1 MINPDGVRH
10 QLHGNVIQ
18 SVSRVLKE
26 EVRFDETGVTS
37 REWGGY
43 PILTFPELPA
53 IETLLMPRPD
63 QPPMGAGE
71 SAAVPSAAA
80 IANAIFDATGVRFRE
95 VPFSPERIKAGLA
108 QAALPGPPPPEPP
121 EPPRKRGWRAAFA
134 GAFAALAG
142 VAVAAL
148 PFHAATDP
156 VARAEPGLYSPG
168 AIARGRVLAALGDCA
183 VCHTAPGGAAYAGGL
198 GLDTPFGRITTPNIT
213 PDPATGIGAWSY
225 AAFERALR
233 RGIHRDGSHLYPA
246 LPYTSFNTITDGDM
260 QALYAF

>member
-1 MINPDGVRH
+1 
-10 QLHGNVIQ
+10 
-18 SVSRVLKE
+18 
-26 EVRFDETGVTS
+26 
-37 REWGGY
+37 
-43 PILTFPELPA
+43 
-53 IETLLMPRPD
+53 MPRPD

-213 PDPATGIGAWSY
+213 PDPRHRHRRMVLCRVRAGVAARHPPGWQPSLSRRCPTRRSTPSPTATC
-225 AAFERALR
+225 R
-233 RGIHRDGSHLYPA
+233 RSMP
-246 LPYTSFNTITDGDM
+246 F
-260 QALYAF
+260 